1 MYISPSPPPCYFF
14 SPGLFLGMENNFGA
28 PRGVRAWMWRW
39 PLEPSCQKRGEA
51 GRGGCKRR
59 GKGANFIPTAANRG
73 VAFLFGHSP
82 VSVPFDQFLLP
93 NRRCGGHP
101 LLFSLS
107 PFLLLCARRRGP
119 RAPRSYPPGSSAHHW
134 GKGEG
139 SRGNPRGQK
148 LGKKTCWAKRQKV
161 ARSWEKKSLV
171 AACFVPA
178 QTPARGKGFLPL
190 ALVWAAGLEL
200 KTEGDCSL
208 RVRPRGKPSHQSVIC
223 G

>member
-14 SPGLFLGMENNFGA
+14 PPGLFLGMENNFGA

-107 PFLLLCARRRGP
+107 LSSSSVPVAEVPAPLAPIRPGPPRTTGEKAREAEETPGDRNLGRKRAGRKGKKLRAAGRKKVWWRRVLCRPRRRLAARVSFPLPWCGP
-119 RAPRSYPPGSSAHHW
+119 RALS
-134 GKGEG
+134 
-139 SRGNPRGQK
+139 
-148 LGKKTCWAKRQKV
+148 
-161 ARSWEKKSLV
+161 
-171 AACFVPA
+171 
-178 QTPARGKGFLPL
+178 
-190 ALVWAAGLEL
+190 
-200 KTEGDCSL
+200 
-208 RVRPRGKPSHQSVIC
+208 
-223 G
+223 